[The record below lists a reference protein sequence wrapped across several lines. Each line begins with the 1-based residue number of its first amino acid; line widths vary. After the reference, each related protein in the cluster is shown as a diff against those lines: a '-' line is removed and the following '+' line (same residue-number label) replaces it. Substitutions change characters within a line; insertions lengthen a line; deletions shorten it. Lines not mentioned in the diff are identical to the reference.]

1 MFSVLFSLLGM
12 EGRGSLVYSV
22 EVSMEPAR
30 TPAMVSLGF
39 RVSLFLMRV
48 LFTVGFS
55 MVF

>member
-1 MFSVLFSLLGM
+1 MFFRAIQSAGDGGQGQS
-12 EGRGSLVYSV
+12 SV

-39 RVSLFLMRV
+39 RVSLFVMRV